1 MSFDLS
7 QAGSYLF
14 RLVARARRRK
24 FRVDLVE
31 ATLDALFCLSFLV
44 AAFFLLD
51 RIRLEVWPRG
61 SCLSPR
67 EWIFSSVVT
76 AAALSLAY
84 GLGRAWW
91 RVASPLATAKG
102 IDDAFGLQDRVG
114 TSLDVVEGRAAGRLG
129 PMVVADTVRAMQ
141 ALDIRRAFPFA
152 APGVRALSALAV
164 GVTLWLAWLPLPS
177 PAVTAT
183 EQDPYV
189 IGTRGASGDES
200 SGNDPYVRFDKLPND
215 PKNTPPKAWKP
226 PKEKEY
232 PPYNHEKP
240 PKPDPPSALPSPD
253 FNPKPQPK
261 EGAGGGG
268 GGKGG
273 GGGGG
278 QKPPPKEQQ
287 PPPKGSGGQQPGGG
301 GGDNPLFGPKERVPV
316 NLLPKEVKPLLG
328 QGHGKVK
335 EMAIDD
341 GSGDPGTG
349 AGGAPAAS
357 DFKTLYQQYKGV
369 MESALPQ
376 ERVSVEDRDLVKRYF
391 QEIEPR

>member
-31 ATLDALFCLSFLV
+31 ASLDALFCLSFLV

-51 RIRLEVWPRG
+51 RIRLEIWPRG

-67 EWIFSSVVT
+67 EWIFTSVVT
-76 AAALSLAY
+76 AAAISLVY
-84 GLGRAWW
+84 GLARAWW
-91 RVASPLATAKG
+91 KILSPIATAKG
-102 IDDAFGLQDRVG
+102 IDDAFGLHDRVG
-114 TSLDVVEGRAAGRLG
+114 TSIDVVEGRAAGRLG
-129 PMVVADTVRAMQ
+129 PMVVADTVRTMQ
-141 ALDIRRAFPFA
+141 ALDVRRAFPFA
-152 APGVRALSALAV
+152 APDVRVLSALAL

-177 PAVTAT
+177 PTVTAT
-183 EQDPYV
+183 EEDPYYMM
-189 IGTRGASGDES
+189 IAARSNAGEEA
-200 SGNDPYVRFDKLPND
+200 SGNDPYVRFDKLPDD
-215 PKNTPPKAWKP
+215 PKNTPPKSWKP
-226 PKEKEY
+226 PKEREY

-240 PKPDPPSALPSPD
+240 PKTDPPSALPNPD

-261 EGAGGGG
+261 AGG
-268 GGKGG
+268 GG

-278 QKPPPKEQQ
+278 QP
-287 PPPKGSGGQQPGGG
+287 PPPKGAGGQPPPPKGGGGQQPGSG

-349 AGGAPAAS
+349 AGGAPATS

-369 MESALPQ
+369 MESSLPQ
-376 ERVSVEDRDLVKRYF
+376 ERIPVEDRDLVKRYF
-391 QEIEPR
+391 QEIEPK